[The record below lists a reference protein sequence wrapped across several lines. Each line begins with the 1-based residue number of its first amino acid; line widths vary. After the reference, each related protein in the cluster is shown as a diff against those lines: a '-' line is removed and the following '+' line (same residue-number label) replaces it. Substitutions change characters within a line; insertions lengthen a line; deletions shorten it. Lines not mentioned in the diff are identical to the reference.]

1 MKRLLKYDLV
11 GFLIASRIPSLLII
25 GSTQYLTAIFLVSD
39 FQGKAT
45 VLASLSFLMLS
56 LSTVLIAAAAYIN
69 NDYYDQKIDMINRP
83 DRVVVGTLFRRRLA
97 ILAHFMMTILGIA
110 IGFYLSPWI
119 GLIHVLSSSFLWL
132 YSNRLRRIPILGN
145 LVISVSSGM
154 TLLLVPIYLG
164 RYEPLVYVY
173 TIFAVSIILI
183 REVVK
188 DLEDVKGD
196 QRFGVKTIPVF
207 WGIRGAKVFIGVVV
221 LGGILFLISFLV
233 LVDNWMITY
242 YFIALI
248 PVLVWF
254 IVKLILADTQKQYSS
269 LRQITNVIIFT
280 GLASMLVLKL

>member
-25 GSTQYLTAIFLVSD
+25 GSTQYLAAIFLVSD
-39 FQGKAT
+39 FKGKNE
-45 VLASLSFLMLS
+45 VLTSLSFFLLS

-97 ILAHFMMTILGIA
+97 ILAHFMMTVLGIA
-110 IGFYLSPWI
+110 IGFYLTFFV
-119 GLIHVLSSSFLWL
+119 GAIHVFSSALLWM
-132 YSNRLRRIPILGN
+132 YSNRLRRLPIVGN
-145 LVISVSSGM
+145 LVIAVSSGM
-154 TLLLVPIYLG
+154 ALLLVPIYLG

-183 REVVK
+183 REVIK

-196 QRFGVKTIPVF
+196 RRFGVKTIPVF
-207 WGIRGAKVFIGVVV
+207 WGIRGAKVFIGIVV
-221 LGGILFLISFLV
+221 LGGMLFLISFLV

-248 PVLVWF
+248 PVLIWF
-254 IVKLILADTQKQYSS
+254 VVKLILADTQKHYSS

-280 GLASMLVLKL
+280 GLISMLIFNL